1 MLRRPPRSTRT
12 DTLFP
17 YTTLVRSLAVDV
29 HHAGAALA
37 GVAAH
42 VGAGQVQVLTQKL
55 DEQGAALDVAADRA
69 PVHRHRDSGHGYL
82 PFPCL
87 RRTGC
92 PVFLLFAW
100 RACRSVGRRLLLAAL
115 KSVAVPGCGQGVRQN
130 SPMNAPRRAAD
141 RQSAKIATNS
151 STATSR
157 PVTHTPSEAPAPTSA
172 RSDEHT

>member
-87 RRTGC
+87 RRT
-92 PVFLLFAW
+92 
-100 RACRSVGRRLLLAAL
+100 RSEA
-115 KSVAVPGCGQGVRQN
+115 
-130 SPMNAPRRAAD
+130 
-141 RQSAKIATNS
+141 
-151 STATSR
+151 
-157 PVTHTPSEAPAPTSA
+157 HPSELQSLMRISYAVFCLNKKTPPLNI
-172 RSDEHT
+172 RNY